1 MFSPREEEP
10 RISESRESMQIRK
23 VQEEYIDEAFA
34 IDELIK
40 MPNDTRLA
48 VSILMGQLF
57 PSTQDISHP
66 DRYFLQ
72 KAIRKGIPKSL
83 MGEFFQIFA
92 FLADKYI
99 AGRVKFP
106 ETETSFPRKFGE
118 PKRPAQKTDVY
129 TRTRLVEE
137 LRKIMPFLNEQY
149 GQKIATIGDL
159 NEIGNVMT
167 YFGTNN
173 LEQVKQFINQFPD
186 RAEDIFKEINWEDY
200 ARGYI
205 YSFPIAEVA
214 TEREIE
220 EFRQDLKSGHIN
232 MLNKKYGLQI
242 PDIILWEEM
251 AGQGIPEMAGQ
262 GIPEMAGQGFT
273 NEMFDDQNQINE
285 TNTRMNQ
292 TNYFK
297 ENLLELNQNPILN
310 TEPLKY
316 ITQAQDLATA
326 QRRRAEENK
335 YQINEFDRVDEISQI
350 MNEQQYLTMQTYSNM
365 KYGIPSYQSNDITR
379 SKEFFH
385 K

>member
-10 RISESRESMQIRK
+10 RVSESPQAIRIRR
-23 VQEEYIDEAFA
+23 VQEKYIDEAFA

-40 MPNDTRLA
+40 MPTDTRLA

-92 FLADKYI
+92 FLADKYT
-99 AGRVKFP
+99 AL
-106 ETETSFPRKFGE
+106 RKKTPSTTVLPIKKGE
-118 PKRPAQKTDVY
+118 PKRPEQRTDVY
-129 TRTRLVEE
+129 TKTRLVEE
-137 LRKIMPFLNEQY
+137 LKKMTPFLEEQY
-149 GQKIATIGDL
+149 GQEIDTVGDL
-159 NEIGNVMT
+159 NQIGNVMT

-173 LEQVKQFINQFPD
+173 LEQVRQFINQFPE
-186 RAEDIFKEINWEDY
+186 RAEEIFKDIDADDY
-200 ARGYI
+200 VQGYI
-205 YSFPIAEVA
+205 YNFPIREVA
-214 TEREIE
+214 TEKEIE
-220 EFRQDLKSGHIN
+220 EFRQDLKSGHID
-232 MLNKKYGLQI
+232 MLSKEYGLQI
-242 PDIILWEEM
+242 PDIVLWEEM
-251 AGQGIPEMAGQ
+251 ATQGIPEMSGQ

-273 NEMFDDQNQINE
+273 TEMDFDQNQINA
-285 TNTRMNQ
+285 TNTRLNQ